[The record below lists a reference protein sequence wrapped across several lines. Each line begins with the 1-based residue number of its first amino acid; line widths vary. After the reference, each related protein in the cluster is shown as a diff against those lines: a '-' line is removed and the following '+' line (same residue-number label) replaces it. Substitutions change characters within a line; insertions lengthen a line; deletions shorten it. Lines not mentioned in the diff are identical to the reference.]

1 MTSSRQGTFIFG
13 AQDDAKKTKHFRIV
27 LGISLL
33 SHILIFIIFGT
44 NLFFQNSRRIEFESI
59 PARLVRLGEERDK
72 KLLPRV
78 TKPETA
84 PKTAKKDPVPQ
95 KETVKKVEEKK
106 TPENAKP
113 NSLKKPEEKKSEKKA
128 EKAPEQKKQKAQSL
142 DELLA
147 GKTIESI
154 KRDAR
159 AEVSNEGAKD
169 GVEDGEVT
177 DPALALK
184 ANMYARKVAQLIRGN
199 WNIPS
204 IISPAELKTLKT
216 EIFFRITF
224 DGGIYDIKIGKS
236 SGNKI
241 FDSSVIEAIRKTG
254 KLPLPEDKE
263 FRKLVLKEGFVCP
276 FSAN

>member
-1 MTSSRQGTFIFG
+1 MASSRQGTYIFG
-13 AQDDAKKTKHFRIV
+13 VQDDAKKSKRFYTV

-33 SHILIFIIFGT
+33 VHLLIFIIFGT
-44 NLFFQNSRRIEFESI
+44 NLFFQSSRRIEFESI
-59 PARLVRLGEERDK
+59 PAKLVRLGEEREK
-72 KLLPRV
+72 KLLPRI
-78 TKPETA
+78 TKPQTA
-84 PKTAKKDPVPQ
+84 PKTEKKEQPAP

-106 TPENAKP
+106 KTEDPKP
-113 NSLKKPEEKKSEKKA
+113 NSLKKPEEKKSSKQA
-128 EKAPEQKKQKAQSL
+128 EKAPETKKPKAQSL

-147 GKTIESI
+147 GNVIEKI
-154 KRDAR
+154 RKDAR

-169 GVEDGEVT
+169 GVADGEVT

-204 IISPAELKTLKT
+204 IISQSELKNLKT

-224 DGGIYDIKIGKS
+224 DGGIYDIKIGNS

-241 FDSSVIEAIRKTG
+241 FDSSVVEAIRKTG